1 MENYTATIKTPTKN
15 ELVFTTNAKN
25 IQEVETTLR
34 NLDLSHIQGNCKF
47 SIAKTDDKKTILKT
61 F

>member
-25 IQEVETTLR
+25 IQDVETTLR

-47 SIAKTDDKKTILKT
+47 SIAKTEDKETILKT